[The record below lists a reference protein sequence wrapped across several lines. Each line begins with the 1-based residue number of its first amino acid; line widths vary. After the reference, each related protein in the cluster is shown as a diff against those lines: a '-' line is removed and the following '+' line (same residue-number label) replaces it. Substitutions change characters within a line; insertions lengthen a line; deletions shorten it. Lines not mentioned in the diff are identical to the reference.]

1 MGAELTLRGTPR
13 TESPEKIP
21 PDTDLVSDDGCIF
34 GVGLAFTPVAL
45 RRTVDGTP
53 GEVEHPLLVVEE
65 DRDGQG
71 GSTVGQ
77 VDAPGHFVAQ
87 FEDVCE
93 ESQ

>member
-1 MGAELTLRGTPR
+1 M
-13 TESPEKIP
+13 P

-53 GEVEHPLLVVEE
+53 GEIEHQLLVVEE

-71 GSTVGQ
+71 GTAVGQ
-77 VDAPGHFVAQ
+77 VDAPSHFVAQ
-87 FEDVCE
+87 FQDVCE